1 MAPCSWRRYGE
12 IGVLL
17 EFAKSEEVLSAYR
30 YLRAAPAFDECV
42 PGATTIYIESN
53 DRSIAELLSLVE
65 SVLSSPAALPSTS
78 SAIRTHII
86 DVRYDGIDLDDVATL
101 TGMSV
106 DEVIARHSGGRYTV
120 AFLGFSRGFAYLEG
134 LDPQIVV
141 PRLSSPRTSVPAGS
155 VAMGAGYTGI
165 YPMSSPGGWRLL
177 GTTEFEMFDPTL
189 DPPNALMTGDQ
200 VRFNAL

>member
-1 MAPCSWRRYGE
+1 MTPFTWRRYGE

-30 YLRAAPAFDECV
+30 YLHAASAFDECV

-53 DRSIAELLSLVE
+53 DRSIAELLSLAE
-65 SVLSSPAALPSTS
+65 SVLSSPAVLPSND

-86 DVRYDGIDLDDVATL
+86 DVRYDGVDLDDVATL

-106 DEVIARHSGGRYTV
+106 DEVIARHSGGLYTV